1 MQTFSIDYIHKNER
15 GLDTVFLKILLGI
28 VILIVLILLCPI
40 CVLLRYDGKMTV
52 KAGIPFL
59 KFRIYPDRE
68 DDLLSD
74 ELSQKKKRKLK
85 QKLLKK
91 EARAER
97 RREKD
102 RRKGKGKKASQKKL
116 SDTLKQ
122 TKGKGYAKDLGRIFR
137 FVRILAA
144 KFGKKLHV
152 KIKRLEIVA
161 ASDDAANT
169 AYLFGA
175 LSQAVA
181 YGFAAADKYTNI
193 KFKNS
198 RVVVRA
204 DFCSDKT
211 RVNAEILF
219 RIRVGSLISF
229 AGSALWLFAKESMK
243 DKIGELENT
252 PDNTENK
259 KGIAL

>member
-1 MQTFSIDYIHKNER
+1 M
-15 GLDTVFLKILLGI
+15 FLKILLGI

-40 CVLLRYDGKMTV
+40 HVLLRYDGKMTV

-74 ELSQKKKRKLK
+74 TLSQKKKRKLK

-102 RRKGKGKKASQKKL
+102 RRKGKTASPKKL

-122 TKGKGYAKDLGRIFR
+122 TKGKGYVKDLGRIFR

-144 KFGKKLHV
+144 KFGKKLHIQ
-152 KIKRLEIVA
+152 IKRLEIVA

-181 YGFAAADKYTNI
+181 YGLAAADKYTNI

-198 RVVVRA
+198 RVLVRA

-211 RVNAEILF
+211 RVNTEILF
-219 RIRVGSLISF
+219 RMRVGSLLSF
-229 AGSALWLFAKESMK
+229 ACSALWLFAKESMK

>member
-15 GLDTVFLKILLGI
+15 GLDTVFLNILL
-28 VILIVLILLCPI
+28 VTLLLIVLILLCPI
-40 CVLLRYDGKMTV
+40 HVLLYYDGKLKV

-59 KFRIYPDRE
+59 KFRVYPNKA

-74 ELSQKKKRKLK
+74 SLSLRKKRKLK
-85 QKLLKK
+85 KKLLKK
-91 EARAER
+91 EARAEK

-102 RRKGKGKKASQKKL
+102 KRKGKKASQKKL

-122 TKGKGYAKDLGRIFR
+122 TESKGYVKDLSRIFR

-144 KFGKKLHV
+144 KFGKKLHI

-161 ASDDAANT
+161 ASEDAATT

-181 YGFAAADKYTNI
+181 YGLAAADYYTNI
-193 KFKNS
+193 QFKNS
-198 RVVVRA
+198 RVSVKA

-211 RVNAEILF
+211 KVNTEILF
-219 RIRVGSLISF
+219 RIRVGSLLSF
-229 AGSALWLFAKESMK
+229 ACSALWLFAKESMK
-243 DKIGELENT
+243 DSLGDADGTTL
-252 PDNTENK
+252 DNTENK

>member
-1 MQTFSIDYIHKNER
+1 
-15 GLDTVFLKILLGI
+15 VFLNILL
-28 VILIVLILLCPI
+28 VILLLIVLILLCPI
-40 CVLLRYDGKMTV
+40 HVLLYYDGKLNV

-59 KFRIYPDRE
+59 KFRVYPDKA

-74 ELSQKKKRKLK
+74 TLSLRKKRKLK
-85 QKLLKK
+85 KKLLKK

-97 RREKD
+97 RRVKD
-102 RRKGKGKKASQKKL
+102 NRKGKKASQKKL

-122 TKGKGYAKDLGRIFR
+122 TESKGYVKDLGRIFR

-144 KFGKKLHV
+144 KFGKKLHI

-161 ASDDAANT
+161 ASEDAATT

-181 YGFAAADKYTNI
+181 YGFAAADYYTNI
-193 KFKNS
+193 RFRNS
-198 RVVVRA
+198 RVSVRA
-204 DFCSDKT
+204 DFCGDKT
-211 RVNAEILF
+211 RVNTEILF
-219 RIRVGSLISF
+219 RIRVGSLLSF
-229 AGSALWLFAKESMK
+229 ACSALWLFAKESMK
-243 DKIGELENT
+243 DKIGEFGNT
-252 PDNTENK
+252 PENTENK